1 MDEACFESDHH
12 APNDWPYP
20 AERRGAMLRLRRV
33 FNFLLFGVNRDVT
46 LPL

>member
-1 MDEACFESDHH
+1 MDEACFECDHH

-20 AERRGAMLRLRRV
+20 AERRGAMLRV